1 MRKTPGK
8 APGKALTALAA
19 AAVLT
24 AGCSAMNSGD
34 DGGTVKL
41 SFANSHA
48 ADHPHTRCGIEAV
61 ADKINGQDLGM
72 EIETFAN
79 SQLGDDA
86 ARFTSVKTGDLDMD
100 VQGSSALAASYA
112 PIGVLD
118 MAYAFDGPD
127 HLFGFFDGTRGTELK
142 KDFATATG
150 AQVLGVWFFGMRHF
164 SANSPIRE
172 PADFKGLR
180 MRFPDSEIYLENAKA
195 IGAEATAVAFE
206 ELYLSLQRGIIDG
219 QENPIPTIAAKS
231 LEEVQSHVSL
241 TGHQTGSQLIVI
253 NGDRWK
259 ELSPEQQQA
268 LRKAVSDTR
277 AENRK
282 CIEEAETKVLAE
294 WRSKGKPTIV
304 EDVDRTAFA
313 EKAGKYFG
321 EHLKGEQAELYK
333 AIRSSAPGKS

>member
-8 APGKALTALAA
+8 ALPVLAA

-41 SFANSHA
+41 SFANSYA
-48 ADHPHTRCGIEAV
+48 DDHPHTRCGIQAV
-61 ADKINGQDLGM
+61 ADTINGQDLGM

-100 VQGSSALAASYA
+100 VQGSSALAASHA

-118 MAYAFDGPD
+118 MAYAFNGPD
-127 HLFGFFDGTRGTELK
+127 HLFGFFDGARGTKLK
-142 KDFATATG
+142 KDFAAATKTH
-150 AQVLGVWFFGMRHF
+150 VLDVWYFGMRHF
-164 SANSPIRE
+164 TANSPIRT
-172 PADFKGLR
+172 PADLDGLR

-195 IGAEATAVAFE
+195 VGAEATAVAFE
-206 ELYLSLQRGIIDG
+206 ELYLSLQRKIIDG
-219 QENPIPTIAAKS
+219 QENPIPTIASKS
-231 LEEVQSHVSL
+231 LAEVQTHVSFS
-241 TGHQTGSQLIVI
+241 GHQTGSQLIVI

-259 ELSPEQQQA
+259 ELTPEQQQA
-268 LRKAVSDTR
+268 LQKAVSDTR
-277 AENRK
+277 VQNRK
-282 CIEEAETKVLAE
+282 CIEEAEQKILAE

-313 EKAGKYFG
+313 EKAGAYFSKN
-321 EHLKGEQAELYK
+321 LKGEQAELYK
-333 AIRSSAPGKS
+333 AIRSSAPATS